1 MRLDVDENYVDLVEI
16 GEDALYPLDLEAL
29 RGVSLHV
36 EDETFHLFSVCQETP
51 GSFARPSGTMARIK
65 ALAEYLLKFTEFL
78 DQEVST

>member
-36 EDETFHLFSVCQETP
+36 EDETLHLFSVCQETP
-51 GSFARPSGTMARIK
+51 GSFARPNGAMARRK
-65 ALAEYLLKFTEFL
+65 ALTEYPLKLT
-78 DQEVST
+78 

>member
-16 GEDALYPLDLEAL
+16 GKDALYPLDLEAL

-51 GSFARPSGTMARIK
+51 GSFARPNGAMARRK
-65 ALAEYLLKFTEFL
+65 ALTEYPLKLT
-78 DQEVST
+78 